1 MYIRTRQVK
10 LHAEKGWWGLLEN
23 PRLDFDIQLSSTKLG
38 PSGRKTIRSWTRKG
52 VCNAPTGRLSQIWR
66 TLMQINEARY
76 IATHTDCSVE
86 IEVFDPDLF
95 RQLKYGRKFKNI
107 EAKMK
112 LMQAA
117 GGGAATY
124 SQLRVNDGGRNTD
137 LDFSVE
143 GTQAESRMSI
153 DYWGNGWAMEAVP
166 PWAFVDMFKAEFGP
180 ALETEAQRDKIFA
193 DMEKEITVRC
203 MLIPVAATGKGG
215 PRTYYKTFA
224 KRITI

>member
-10 LHAEKGWWGLLEN
+10 LHCEKGWWGLIEN
-23 PRLDFDIQLSSTKLG
+23 PRLDFDIQLSPQKLG
-38 PSGRKTIRSWTRKG
+38 PSGRKTIRAWTREG
-52 VCNAPTGRLSQIWR
+52 MCDAPTGRLSQIWR

-76 IATHTDCSVE
+76 IATCTSSSVE
-86 IEVFDPDLF
+86 IEVFDQDLF
-95 RQLKYGRKFKNI
+95 NQLKYGRKFKNV

-117 GGGAATY
+117 QDTKAY
-124 SQLRVNDGGRNTD
+124 SQLRINAGGRNTD

-153 DYWGNGWAMEAVP
+153 DYWGNGWAIGAVS

-180 ALETEAQRDKIFA
+180 PVRDAIHQNAIFE

-224 KRITI
+224 RRLTK